1 MAPVIEESHFFLNN
15 SAYILNVIFGVI
27 AFTFLKHTFSLPT
40 FLPLFFLTYRG

>member
-15 SAYILNVIFGVI
+15 SAFFYVIFGVI